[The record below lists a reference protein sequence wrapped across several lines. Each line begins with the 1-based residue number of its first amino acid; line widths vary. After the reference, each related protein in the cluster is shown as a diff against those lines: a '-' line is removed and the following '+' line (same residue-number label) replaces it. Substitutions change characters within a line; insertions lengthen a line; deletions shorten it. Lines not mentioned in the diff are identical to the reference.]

1 MNNAGQTLAFS
12 LEALRSRIAGE
23 VVTPEDDNWDAARQ
37 ASDLAAELADPTAI
51 VHPKSAKDVAE
62 VRDFARSNGLRV
74 RHLRARPSS
83 RAAA

>member
-1 MNNAGQTLAFS
+1 MTKAGLSLVAS
-12 LEALRSRIAGE
+12 LEALRSRVAGE
-23 VVTPEDDNWDAARQ
+23 VVTPEDDNWDVARQ
-37 ASDLAAELADPTAI
+37 ASNIAANWQSTAI
-51 VHPKSAKDVAE
+51 VRPKSAKDVAE